1 MTLANRPLLT
11 IEFENASD
19 FVPEPASLYVYGT
32 RAEARTQH
40 LSSWQSQ
47 AIDLELLEL
56 AEDGSEAICS
66 AFDTTRRATLRDVG
80 ELQALL
86 GSKIDRRLYLD
97 ITGLSNHVWPAVLK
111 VALDSGFRIYVIYV
125 EPRDYAYSAS
135 PRENVF
141 FDLSELISGISPIP
155 QFSNLF
161 EPDEGEFSLIPLL
174 GFEGAR
180 FKHLL
185 EDVQPRTGNVSPVV
199 GVPGFRAEYPFY
211 TYQGNQI
218 PLKDSDA
225 WQDVRFAKANCP
237 FSLYYCLQ
245 DIVADYPYGQF
256 FKVGL
261 IGTKPHALGAV
272 LYSLKHEENVELIYD
287 NTIRKRDRSTGQST
301 FLVYPVSDFLNNVSS
316 A

>member
-1 MTLANRPLLT
+1 MTLANRPTLT
-11 IEFENASD
+11 TEYADVSE
-19 FVPEPASLYVYGT
+19 FVPEPDALYVYGT
-32 RAEARTQH
+32 RPEARTHH
-40 LSSWQSQ
+40 LTSWLSH
-47 AIDLELLEL
+47 ANNLEAFEL
-56 AEDGSEAICS
+56 AENGTEAVHLVS
-66 AFDTTRRATLRDVG
+66 DKSRRAMLRDVG

-86 GSKIDRRLYLD
+86 GTNVGRPLYLD
-97 ITGLSNHVWPAVLK
+97 ITGLSNHVWPAILK
-111 VALDSGFRIYVIYV
+111 VARQAGYCIKVMYV

-141 FDLSELISGISPIP
+141 FDLSELICGISPIP
-155 QFSNLF
+155 QFNNLR
-161 EPDEGEFSLIPLL
+161 EPDEDEVALVPLL

-185 EDVQPRTGNVSPVV
+185 EDIQPASGNVSPVV

-211 TYQGNQI
+211 TYQGNQM
-218 PLKDSDA
+218 PLKDSDS

-245 DIVADYPYGQF
+245 DIVADYPKGHF
-256 FKVGL
+256 LKIGL

-272 LYSLKHEENVELIYD
+272 LYCLQHEENVELIYD
-287 NTIRKRDRSTGQST
+287 HTIRKPGRSTGQAT
-301 FLVYPVSDFLNNVSS
+301 CLVYPVSTFLDNVRP

>member
-1 MTLANRPLLT
+1 MTLANRPILT
-11 IEFENASD
+11 TEYANPSE
-19 FVPEPASLYVYGT
+19 FVPEAGALYVYGT
-32 RAEARTQH
+32 RAEARTRH
-40 LSSWQSQ
+40 VDTWRSQ
-47 AIDLELLEL
+47 ATDLELLEL
-56 AEDGSEAICS
+56 AESGTDAIEKACDPS
-66 AFDTTRRATLRDVG
+66 GRAMLRDVG
-80 ELQALL
+80 ELRALL
-86 GSKIDRRLYLD
+86 GTNVDRPLYLD
-97 ITGLSNHVWPAVLK
+97 ITGLSNHVWPALLK
-111 VALDSGFRIYVIYV
+111 VALDSGFRVQVMYV

-155 QFSNLF
+155 QFNNLR
-161 EPDEGEFSLIPLL
+161 EPDEEEVSLIPLL

-185 EDVQPRTGNVSPVV
+185 EDIQPESGNVSPVI

-211 TYQGNQI
+211 SYQGNQM

-245 DIVADYPYGQF
+245 DIATDYSENQF
-256 FKVGL
+256 FRIGL

-272 LYSLKHEENVELIYD
+272 LYCLEHQERVELIYD
-287 NTIRKRDRSTGQST
+287 HTIRKPDRSTGHAT
-301 FLVYPVSDFLNNVSS
+301 CLVYPVSTFLSNVS
-316 A
+316 AR